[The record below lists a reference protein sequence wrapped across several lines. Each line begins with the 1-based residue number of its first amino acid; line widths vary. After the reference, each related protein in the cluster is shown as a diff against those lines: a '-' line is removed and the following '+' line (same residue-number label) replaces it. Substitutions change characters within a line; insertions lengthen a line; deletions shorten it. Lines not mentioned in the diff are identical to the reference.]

1 LEREPEAVAG
11 RGLAFVVVA
20 LFITMLLAAL
30 NQTVFSTALPTIV
43 GDLSGVDQMLWVTTA
58 YILAVTIMM
67 PIYGKLGDLAG
78 HKRALY
84 GALGLFLAGSV
95 IGGLAHNMPVLV
107 AARALQ
113 GLGGGGLMILPQ
125 AIIADIVPPRRRGT
139 YVGIIAGAWAFS
151 SVLGPIL
158 GGWFSDTIGWRWAF
172 WFNLPLGLVAIS
184 AAVFFLKIHPQRRD
198 RPVLDIPGMMAL
210 VVGTTALVFVTSWG
224 GREYTW
230 GSPVI
235 LGLIALA
242 VAAGTALV
250 MVEGRAAEPIIPLHL
265 FRDRNF
271 NVATAGGLLSSLAFM
286 GVIVYLPSYLQMVTG
301 MSATSSGLLLVPMSV
316 GVQGAALGSGIVV
329 SRTGRYRWMP
339 PASAFLMAVGLY
351 LLSTLEPST
360 SVWATSLYLLVFGI
374 GAGIGFQ
381 ILVLIVQSSFPITEV
396 GTATGAHQ
404 FFRQIGA
411 SLGSAVVGTLFT
423 SRLMTFLAERLPSSG
438 TGLPEGLDAKSLTPA
453 LVAQL
458 PEDVRAVVVSSYDDA
473 LTPVYLYVLPVMIV
487 ALVLLLFIKE
497 RPLATTNV
505 RPGEEPAAA
514 VAPEGK
520 GTRKVEDV

>member
-1 LEREPEAVAG
+1 
-11 RGLAFVVVA
+11 
-20 LFITMLLAAL
+20 
-30 NQTVFSTALPTIV
+30 
-43 GDLSGVDQMLWVTTA
+43 
-58 YILAVTIMM
+58 
-67 PIYGKLGDLAG
+67 
-78 HKRALY
+78 
-84 GALGLFLAGSV
+84 
-95 IGGLAHNMPVLV
+95 
-107 AARALQ
+107 
-113 GLGGGGLMILPQ
+113 
-125 AIIADIVPPRRRGT
+125 
-139 YVGIIAGAWAFS
+139 
-151 SVLGPIL
+151 
-158 GGWFSDTIGWRWAF
+158 
-172 WFNLPLGLVAIS
+172 
-184 AAVFFLKIHPQRRD
+184 
-198 RPVLDIPGMMAL
+198 
-210 VVGTTALVFVTSWG
+210 
-224 GREYTW
+224 
-230 GSPVI
+230 
-235 LGLIALA
+235 
-242 VAAGTALV
+242 
-250 MVEGRAAEPIIPLHL
+250 
-265 FRDRNF
+265 
-271 NVATAGGLLSSLAFM
+271 
-286 GVIVYLPSYLQMVTG
+286 
-301 MSATSSGLLLVPMSV
+301 
-316 GVQGAALGSGIVV
+316 
-329 SRTGRYRWMP
+329 
-339 PASAFLMAVGLY
+339 MAVGLY
-351 LLSTLEPST
+351 LLSTLDPST

-381 ILVLIVQSSFPITEV
+381 MLVLIVQSSFPITEV

>member
-1 LEREPEAVAG
+1 M
-11 RGLAFVVVA
+11 VVA
-20 LFITMLLAAL
+20 LFITVLLSAL

-58 YILAVTIMM
+58 YLLAVTVMM

-78 HKRALY
+78 HRRVLY

-95 IGGLAHNMPVLV
+95 LGGLAHNMPVLV

-139 YVGIIAGAWAFS
+139 YVGIITGAWAFS

-158 GGWFSDTIGWRWAF
+158 GGWFSDAIGWRWAF
-172 WFNLPLGLVAIS
+172 WFNLPSGLVAVC
-184 AAVFFLKIHPQRRD
+184 AAVFFLKIPPQKRE
-198 RPVLDIPGMMAL
+198 RPVLDIYGMMAL
-210 VVGTTALVFVTSWG
+210 AVATTALVFVTSWG
-224 GREYTW
+224 GREYPW

-235 LGLIALA
+235 LGLAALA
-242 VAAGTALV
+242 VAAGTALA
-250 MVEGRAAEPIIPLHL
+250 MVERKTAEPIIPLHL

-271 NVATAGGLLSSLAFM
+271 NLATAGGLLSSLVFM
-286 GVIVYLPSYLQMVTG
+286 GVIAYLPSYLQMVTG
-301 MSATSSGLLLVPMSV
+301 MSATSSGLLLVPMSI
-316 GVQGAALGSGIVV
+316 GVQGASLGSGIAV

-339 PASAFLMAVGLY
+339 PVSALLMAVGLY
-351 LLSTLEPST
+351 FLSTLDPST
-360 SVWATSLYLLVFGI
+360 SVWATSLYLVVFGI

-381 ILVLIVQSSFPITEV
+381 ILVLIVQSSFPIAEV

-404 FFRQIGA
+404 FFRQIGG

-438 TGLPEGLDAKSLTPA
+438 GGLPEGLDARSLTPA
-453 LVAQL
+453 LVARL
-458 PEDVRAVVVSSYDDA
+458 PEGVRAVVVSSYDDA
-473 LTPVYLYVLPVMIV
+473 LTPVYLYVLPAVIA
-487 ALVLLLFIKE
+487 ALLLLFFIRE
-497 RPLATTNV
+497 RALATTNV
-505 RPGEEPAAA
+505 RPGEEPVGA
-514 VAPEGK
+514 VEPTG
-520 GTRKVEDV
+520 RSRR